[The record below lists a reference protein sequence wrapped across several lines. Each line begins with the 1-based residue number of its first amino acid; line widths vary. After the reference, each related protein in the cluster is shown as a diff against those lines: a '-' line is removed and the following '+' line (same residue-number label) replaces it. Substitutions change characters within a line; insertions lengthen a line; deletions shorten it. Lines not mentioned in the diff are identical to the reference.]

1 MDLHSVTG
9 QLPELHVLH
18 QPHQTLDLLQQVSQQ
33 QLHQELQPAHVLQQ
47 QVVGL
52 ADLSQSIRSKL
63 ENLNYQLHNLGSS
76 GTFPGI
82 HLDSNW
88 RLSEKNQVRGRT

>member
-18 QPHQTLDLLQQVSQQ
+18 QSHQTVDVDLLQQVSQQ
-33 QLHQELQPAHVLQQ
+33 QLHQELQQQ

-52 ADLSQSIRSKL
+52 VDHSQSIRSKL
-63 ENLNYQLHNLGSS
+63 ENINYQLHNLSGS
-76 GTFPGI
+76 GNFQRL
-82 HLDSNW
+82 HLAANW
-88 RLSEKNQVRGRT
+88 RLSEKNQVRGRS